1 MDDNIYS
8 LLIDLEIDVAC
19 LLDSLDDVS
28 TQDIEAIQ
36 NKISSLRAEYRARAK
51 A

>member
-19 LLDSLDDVS
+19 LLDALDDV
-28 TQDIEAIQ
+28 TAQDIETIQ
-36 NKISSLRAEYRARAK
+36 DKISSLRAEYRARAK

>member
-19 LLDSLDDVS
+19 LLDSIDDVS
-28 TQDIEAIQ
+28 AQDIETIQ
-36 NKISSLRAEYRARAK
+36 DKISSLRAEYRTRAK